1 MSLAAVMRHADLMLK
16 PDPSRTV
23 IRPFHPG
30 DPPAFAVPDHPRAR
44 RIAERVLAFDE
55 ATMHLKIQTT
65 SAALEGRF
73 RDPDAMMLRR
83 FDEVAPLLDQPER
96 IGELRRLLIGA
107 YLSEEYA
114 FEAAAL
120 FNPSAVLHPD
130 QSGLAA
136 GEIRFLMSLRAI
148 GEGHVSSVTF
158 RSGTWSP
165 STDQI
170 SVDRPGPTA
179 VAPIVERRELDENT
193 HVFLNCGGSMTV
205 SETVLFPVLPSQR
218 QGIED
223 VRLTRFV
230 DDDGSVTYHGT
241 FTAFGGMEA
250 RSELLSGTD
259 FRSFEMRPLAGA
271 AAAAKGMALFPRR
284 IGGRYAM
291 LGRQDSENIWLH
303 LSDDLLTWEGGQPII
318 GPVYSWETI
327 QMGNCGPPI
336 ELDEGWLVLTH
347 GVGTVRNYCVGAA
360 LLDLGDPSRVLA
372 RTPEPI
378 LMPEAG
384 ERDGY
389 VPNVVY
395 SCGGL
400 VHERKLLLPYGASDS
415 FTAFATVEVEALLA
429 AMR

>member
-1 MSLAAVMRHADLMLK
+1 MRHADLMLK

-23 IRPFHPG
+23 VRPFLPG
-30 DPPAFAVPDHPRAR
+30 DPPAFAEPDRPRAR
-44 RIAERVLAFDE
+44 RIAERVLAFDD
-55 ATMHLKIQTT
+55 TVLH
-65 SAALEGRF
+65 AAIESVFGSLQGRF
-73 RDPDAMMLRR
+73 RDPDAVMLRR
-83 FDEVAPLLDQPER
+83 FEEIAPLLHAPER
-96 IGELRRLLIGA
+96 IGELRRLLVGA

-130 QSGLAA
+130 QSGLAP
-136 GEIRFLMSLRAI
+136 GEIRFIMSLRAI

-158 RSGTWSP
+158 RIGTWCP
-165 STDQI
+165 SAGSLT
-170 SVDRPGPTA
+170 VDPASPTA
-179 VAPIVERRELDENT
+179 VAPIVERSGADDDARVHL
-193 HVFLNCGGSMTV
+193 HCGDSLAV
-205 SETVLFPVLPSQR
+205 SETVLFPVLPSQH

-230 DDDGSVTYHGT
+230 DEAGSVTYHGT
-241 FTAFGGMEA
+241 YTAFDGMHA

-259 FRSFEMRPLAGA
+259 FRSFEMRKLSGA
-271 AAAAKGMALFPRR
+271 AASAKGMALFPRH
-284 IGGRYAM
+284 IDGRFAM

-303 LSDDLLTWEGGQPII
+303 LSDDLLSWEGGEPLI
-318 GPVYSWETI
+318 GPVYPWETV

-336 ELDEGWLVLTH
+336 ELPQGWLVLTH
-347 GVGTVRNYCVGAA
+347 GVGAVRNYSIGAA
-360 LLDLGDPSRVLA
+360 LLDLHDPSRVLA

-378 LMPEAG
+378 LMSEAG

-395 SCGGL
+395 SCGGI
-400 VHERKLLLPYGASDS
+400 VHEGTLLLPYGAADS
-415 FTAFATVEVEALLA
+415 FTAFASVDVGELLA

>member
-1 MSLAAVMRHADLMLK
+1 MSPAAVMRHADLMLK

-65 SAALEGRF
+65 FAALEGRF

-165 STDQI
+165 STGQI

-179 VAPIVERRELDENT
+179 VAPIVERRGLDENT
-193 HVFLNCGGSMTV
+193 HVFLNCGGSVTV

-259 FRSFEMRPLAGA
+259 FRSFEMRPLAG
-271 AAAAKGMALFPRR
+271 
-284 IGGRYAM
+284 
-291 LGRQDSENIWLH
+291 
-303 LSDDLLTWEGGQPII
+303 QPIFVAP
-318 GPVYSWETI
+318 GQYFTLLERPNPPFLKHYSASWP
-327 QMGNCGPPI
+327 C
-336 ELDEGWLVLTH
+336 
-347 GVGTVRNYCVGAA
+347 RRAA
-360 LLDLGDPSRVLA
+360 DLSALRF
-372 RTPEPI
+372 
-378 LMPEAG
+378 
-384 ERDGY
+384 
-389 VPNVVY
+389 
-395 SCGGL
+395 
-400 VHERKLLLPYGASDS
+400 S
-415 FTAFATVEVEALLA
+415 FRLGHVQTCRC
-429 AMR
+429 M